1 MALKDKALRDR
12 LKVFTRNKHFASD
25 HTWNGRKFTCVV
37 DEDAALKRKNNN
49 VNDISWDNNTIETLI
64 YVRKEDWP
72 DHDPVPNEWG
82 YFDNVYMK
90 IMQRQLDEGEWSIV
104 LSANSPKAV
113 RPE

>member
-1 MALKDKALRDR
+1 MALKDKILRDR
-12 LKVFTRNKHFASD
+12 LTVFTRSKHYGEE
-25 HTWNGRKFTCVV
+25 HTWNGVPFPCVV

-49 VNDISWDNNTIETLI
+49 VNDISWDNNTIETMI

-72 DHDPVPNEWG
+72 GHDPVPNEHG

-90 IMQRQLDEGEWSIV
+90 ILQRQLDGGEWTIV

-113 RPE
+113 AEV